1 MVLTVLLIAFLGAH
15 SAVATAQTSPE
26 SPSATPEKDGEG
38 SQAPQDDA
46 GLGGFI
52 RSIAVVGFVDAYYT
66 FRLQPSSGDVQLR
79 NFDTK
84 HNQFSF
90 NLAEIAL
97 DRRPTAASRLGF
109 RLDLDAG
116 PTTEI
121 VNGSE
126 PGGAGMLRGLQQ
138 GYVTYLAPLG
148 RGLQVD
154 VGKFVTP
161 LGAEVIETK
170 DNWNYS
176 RSNLFALAIPYYHMG
191 ARVTYAF
198 GDRVSVSG
206 LFVNGWNNV
215 VENNGGKT
223 FGLQVTVKPT
233 SRISVVQS
241 YLTGPEQADNDSDIR
256 HVSDTVITYTA
267 TPRLSLMAN
276 YDLGRDRLD
285 GVPVLWQGIAAY
297 ARFAATS
304 WWVLSPR
311 LEWYD
316 DRDGFTTGQAQTI
329 RGLTLTSEQKIEGQL
344 FTRLEYRRDL
354 SSVPFF
360 QDGTGYSRLQST
372 VTVGLFYSF
381 SSAQR

>member
-1 MVLTVLLIAFLGAH
+1 MGFITILLIALD
-15 SAVATAQTSPE
+15 AVGSGQT
-26 SPSATPEKDGEG
+26 TPERPPEPAGVQTASE
-38 SQAPQDDA
+38 SAAQADDA
-46 GLGGFI
+46 GLGAFI

-66 FRLQPSSGDVQLR
+66 YRLQPSPGDVQLR

-84 HNQFSF
+84 HNQFGF

-97 DRRPTAASRLGF
+97 ERRPTATSRLGF

-121 VNGSE
+121 VNASE

-176 RSNLFALAIPYYHMG
+176 RSLLFALAIPYYHMG
-191 ARVTYAF
+191 ARVAYGF
-198 GDRVSVSG
+198 GDRLAVAA
-206 LFVNGWNNV
+206 LIVNGWNNV

-223 FGLQVTVKPT
+223 FGLQVSVKP
-233 SRISVVQS
+233 SSKLSIVQS
-241 YLTGPEQADNDSDIR
+241 YLTGPEQADVDSDIR
-256 HVSDTVITYTA
+256 HVSDTVVTYA
-267 TPRLSLMAN
+267 ALPRLSLMAN
-276 YDLGRDRLD
+276 YDLGRDRVD
-285 GVPVLWQGIAAY
+285 GVPVQWQGIAAY

-311 LEWYD
+311 FEWYD

-329 RGLTLTSEQKIEGQL
+329 RGMTLTSELKIDGPL
-344 FTRLEYRRDL
+344 FTRIEYRRDL

-360 QDGTGYSRLQST
+360 EDGAGYSRLQST

-381 SSAQR
+381 SSPQR